1 MRHYNNA
8 YPLNHDKRT
17 RRKNERKNP
26 KPWILPW
33 LENDCARK
41 NNLYHKFVHAPTA
54 ENKTKYDKMNE
65 FCDKHIDIAKLRY
78 RKKYFDD
85 YKDNSRK
92 QWQMIN
98 ELLNR
103 RKSNIRV
110 NKLIDKDGKVH
121 NTPTAIAEN
130 FNEYFA
136 NIASNLKNEIMN
148 RSDVTAG
155 ESYKEFL
162 QQPVENELCLS
173 NVSPHEVHKVVKNF
187 KNKSTLDT
195 KSFNEGVFPQQLK
208 TARVVPIFKKV
219 PKLKSEIIGPYRCC
233 RASQKFLKNSCITE

>member
-1 MRHYNNA
+1 M
-8 YPLNHDKRT
+8 
-17 RRKNERKNP
+17 
-26 KPWILPW
+26 
-33 LENDCARK
+33 ND
-41 NNLYHKFVHAPTA
+41 
-54 ENKTKYDKMNE
+54 
-65 FCDKHIDIAKLRY
+65 FCDKHIHIAKLMY

-103 RKSNIRV
+103 RKRNIRV

-136 NIASNLKNEIMN
+136 NIASNLKNEIVN

-173 NVSPHEVHKVVKNF
+173 NVSPHEVHKVVENF

-195 KSFNEGVFPQQLK
+195 KISALK
-208 TARVVPIFKKV
+208 ITRSISQASL
-219 PKLKSEIIGPYRCC
+219 PKS
-233 RASQKFLKNSCITE
+233 

>member
-1 MRHYNNA
+1 
-8 YPLNHDKRT
+8 
-17 RRKNERKNP
+17 
-26 KPWILPW
+26 
-33 LENDCARK
+33 
-41 NNLYHKFVHAPTA
+41 
-54 ENKTKYDKMNE
+54 MNE

-103 RKSNIRV
+103 HKSNIRV

-136 NIASNLKNEIMN
+136 NIASNLKNEIVN
-148 RSDVTAG
+148 RTIEVT
-155 ESYKEFL
+155 SL
-162 QQPVENELCLS
+162 QAS
-173 NVSPHEVHKVVKNF
+173 HIKNF
-187 KNKSTLDT
+187 CNNL
-195 KSFNEGVFPQQLK
+195 LK
-208 TARVVPIFKKV
+208 TNYV
-219 PKLKSEIIGPYRCC
+219 
-233 RASQKFLKNSCITE
+233 